1 MSAIHVRCVP
11 FSFIQ
16 LYFNCLGMSDVD
28 DDDLDDDS
36 LMMDDRTDPNR
47 VGARR
52 DSLPSQVLGE

>member
-1 MSAIHVRCVP
+1 MLDVCRSL
-11 FSFIQ
+11 SFNYI
-16 LYFNCLGMSDVD
+16 LIVSGMSDVD

-52 DSLPSQVLGE
+52 DSLPSQVLGK

>member
-1 MSAIHVRCVP
+1 MLAVCRSV
-11 FSFIQ
+11 SFNYI
-16 LYFNCLGMSDVD
+16 LIVSGMSDVD

-52 DSLPSQVLGE
+52 DSLPSQVLGK

>member
-1 MSAIHVRCVP
+1 MSDVCWSP
-11 FSFIQ
+11 SFNYI
-16 LYFNCLGMSDVD
+16 LIVSGMSDVD

-52 DSLPSQVLGE
+52 DSLPSQVLRK

>member
-1 MSAIHVRCVP
+1 MSDVCQSP
-11 FSFIQ
+11 SFNYI
-16 LYFNCLGMSDVD
+16 LIVSGMSDVD

-52 DSLPSQVLGE
+52 DSLPSQVLSK